1 MQETRLEICPMSKR
15 QVRAFPESGGTDYT
29 KTALNSVIIALAN
42 LTEENRRRVIYAT
55 AVFYGV
61 MPVMVDA
68 PRREKKKPE
77 TLLAVV
83 PKKKARSV

>member
-1 MQETRLEICPMSKR
+1 MSKK
-15 QVRAFPESGGTDYT
+15 QVRAFSESGGSDYT
-29 KTALNSVIIALAN
+29 KVALNNVVLALAS

-68 PRREKKKPE
+68 PPRQRKAPVFALAKKK
-77 TLLAVV
+77 
-83 PKKKARSV
+83 SV